1 MSTPTS
7 RSLAALRER
16 GYTAQ
21 VVERWNPHARIRH
34 DLFGFIDLLAIKDGE
49 TLAVQTTSASNVAAR
64 IRKIAES
71 EHIAAVRDAGWRIE
85 VHGWKKNAQR
95 RWVCRVEDVS

>member
-21 VVERWNPHARIRH
+21 VVERWNPHARIRQ
-34 DLFGFIDLLAIKDGE
+34 DLFGFVDIIGIKEGE
-49 TLAVQTTSASNVAAR
+49 TLAVQTTSASNMAAR

-71 EHIAAVRDAGWRIE
+71 EHVAAVRSAGWRIE
-85 VHGWKKNAQR
+85 VHGWRKNAAQ
-95 RWVCRVEDVS
+95 RWVCRVDDVS

>member
-16 GYTAQ
+16 GYLAQ
-21 VVERWNPHARIRH
+21 VVERWNPAVHIRN
-34 DLFGFIDLLAIKDGE
+34 DLFGFIDILAIKDGE
-49 TLAVQTTSASNVAAR
+49 TLAVQTTSASNISSR

-71 EHIAAVRDAGWRIE
+71 EHVAAVREAGWRIE

-95 RWVCRVEDVS
+95 RWVCRIEDVS